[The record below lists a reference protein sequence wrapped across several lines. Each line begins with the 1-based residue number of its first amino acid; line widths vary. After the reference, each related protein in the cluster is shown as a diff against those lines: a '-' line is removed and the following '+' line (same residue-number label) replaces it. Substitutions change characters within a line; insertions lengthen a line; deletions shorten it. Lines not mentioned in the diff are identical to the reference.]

1 VGCGKKCCVRV
12 FVEMAMKTS
21 GAGGSRQQRQQQR
34 QQQRPR
40 RTQRD
45 KNQHNDYDDGDDDD
59 DVDDNDND
67 DDSATSPRCL
77 SRDDVLAALG
87 YRSLGNVSS
96 ASPQQQQQ
104 QAQRSSSSA
113 CRRCAKRVYPL
124 ELVDVGDCYHRG
136 CFKCYVSVRAGF
148 ISFTDTKTL
157 YLLIMI

>member
-1 VGCGKKCCVRV
+1 
-12 FVEMAMKTS
+12 MKTS

-45 KNQHNDYDDGDDDD
+45 KNQHNDYDDGDNDDD
-59 DVDDNDND
+59 DDDNDNDND